1 LARFQIKSFDN
12 EAVVFDTAS
21 GDTHLLAP
29 FTLSL
34 FELIQSNPGMLAH
47 EIESALLTRFSL
59 PNNAD
64 LTSLTQESLSNL
76 RRLGLLE
83 AP

>member
-1 LARFQIKSFDN
+1 LARFQIKSFDD

-34 FELIQSNPGMLAH
+34 FELIQSNPGISAH
-47 EIESALLTRFSL
+47 EIEAALLTRFRLSS
-59 PNNAD
+59 NTD
-64 LTSLTQESLSNL
+64 LTDLAQESLSSL

>member
-1 LARFQIKSFDN
+1 LARFQIKSFGD

-29 FTLSL
+29 FTLLL
-34 FELIQSNPGMLAH
+34 FELIQSNPGMSAH
-47 EIESALLTRFSL
+47 EVESALQTRFSL
-59 PNNAD
+59 SSSESLA
-64 LTSLTQESLSNL
+64 SLTQESLSSL
-76 RRLGLLE
+76 HRLGLLE

>member
-1 LARFQIKSFDN
+1 LARFKIKSFDN

-21 GDTHLLAP
+21 GDTHMLAP

-34 FELIQSNPGMLAH
+34 FELIQSNSGMSAQ
-47 EIESALLTRFSL
+47 EIESALMARFALSSS
-59 PNNAD
+59 AH
-64 LTSLTQESLSNL
+64 LTSLTQESLANL
-76 RRLGLLE
+76 RQLGLLE